1 MSTSTS
7 HGQTSGGRE
16 LARVEQALLARW
28 PESRLEPSLT
38 RISALVDLLGS
49 PQRAMPVIQI
59 TGTNGKTTT
68 ARMIDELLRGFGLR
82 VGRFTSPHL
91 TTMRERIVLDGEPI
105 SAGRFVEVYD
115 DIAPY
120 VQMVDAGS
128 EVPMS
133 FFEIVVA
140 MAYAAF
146 AEAPVDVAVIEVG
159 MGGTWDATN
168 VADARVAVVTPV
180 ALDHAEY
187 LGPDV
192 ATIATEKAGII
203 KAGSADEVVPDG
215 SPDGGVVAVLAHQPT
230 GALEA
235 LVRRAIE
242 VEATVAR
249 EGTEFA
255 VLERRVAVGGQQ
267 LRLQGL
273 AGEYP
278 EVYLPLFGAHQAQ
291 NAAVALAAVEAFLG
305 AGAATGPIDPDVVR
319 SAFGAVR
326 SPGRLER
333 VRSSPTVLVDAG
345 SEIPMSFFEVMVGLA
360 YALFAD
366 APVDVAVIEVG
377 MGGTWDATNVADARV
392 AVVTP
397 VAMDHAEYLGPD
409 VATIAGEKAGIIK
422 ADSIAVLA
430 HQEPGALD
438 ALVRRAVEVEAVV
451 AREGTEFGILERRV
465 AVGGQQVRL
474 QGLGG
479 EYEEIFLPLFGA
491 HQAQNAVTALA
502 AVEAFLGAG

>member
-1 MSTSTS
+1 MTGILGAVSTSTS

-215 SPDGGVVAVLAHQPT
+215 SPDGGVVAVLAHQPA

-242 VEATVAR
+242 VDATVAR

-333 VRSSPTVLVDAG
+333 VRSSPTVLVDAAHNPAG
-345 SEIPMSFFEVMVGLA
+345 MAATVAAVRESFDFTRLVGVVGCVAGKDVTGMLTELEGLCAELVVTQNSSPRALPADELGALA
-360 YALFAD
+360 
-366 APVDVAVIEVG
+366 VDVFGADRVSVH
-377 MGGTWDATNVADARV
+377 TQLFDALES
-392 AVVTP
+392 
-397 VAMDHAEYLGPD
+397 AMELAEAGPD
-409 VATIAGEKAGIIK
+409 DALGGSGVLVTGSVITAGEARGLL
-422 ADSIAVLA
+422 S
-430 HQEPGALD
+430 
-438 ALVRRAVEVEAVV
+438 RA
-451 AREGTEFGILERRV
+451 TS
-465 AVGGQQVRL
+465 
-474 QGLGG
+474 
-479 EYEEIFLPLFGA
+479 
-491 HQAQNAVTALA
+491 
-502 AVEAFLGAG
+502 

>member
-1 MSTSTS
+1 MSTSLS
-7 HGQTSGGRE
+7 RD

-28 PESRLEPSLT
+28 PENRLEPSLT

-49 PQRAMPVIQI
+49 PHRAMPVVQV

-68 ARMIDELLRGFGLR
+68 ARMVDELLRGFGLR

-91 TTMRERIVLDGEPI
+91 ESMRERIVLDGEPLP
-105 SAGRFVEVYD
+105 AERFVEVYD

-128 EVPMS
+128 DVPMS
-133 FFEIVVA
+133 FFEVMVA

-159 MGGTWDATN
+159 MGGTWDATT

-180 ALDHAEY
+180 SLDHAEY

-203 KAGSADEVVPDG
+203 KPTSGDGVLPDG
-215 SPDGGVVAVLAHQPT
+215 RPDGGVVAVLAHQPA

-242 VEATVAR
+242 VDATVAR
-249 EGTEFA
+249 EGTEFG

-267 LRLQGL
+267 VRLQGL
-273 AGEYP
+273 GGEYD
-278 EVYLPLFGAHQAQ
+278 EVFLPLFGAHQAQ

-305 AGAATGPIDPDVVR
+305 AGSATGPVAQDVVR
-319 SAFGAVR
+319 ESFAAVR

-333 VRSSPTVLVDAG
+333 VRTSPAVLVDAAHN
-345 SEIPMSFFEVMVGLA
+345 PA
-360 YALFAD
+360 
-366 APVDVAVIEVG
+366 G
-377 MGGTWDATNVADARV
+377 MRAT
-392 AVVTP
+392 
-397 VAMDHAEYLGPD
+397 
-409 VATIAGEKAGIIK
+409 
-422 ADSIAVLA
+422 
-430 HQEPGALD
+430 
-438 ALVRRAVEVEAVV
+438 VEAV
-451 AREGTEFGILERRV
+451 RESFDFTRLVGVVGCVQGKDVSGMLAELEPLCAELVVTQNSSPRAIPADELGALAVDVFGADRVSVHPLLTDALES
-465 AVGGQQVRL
+465 AIELAEAGPDDA
-474 QGLGG
+474 LGG
-479 EYEEIFLPLFGA
+479 SGVL
-491 HQAQNAVTALA
+491 VTGSVITAG
-502 AVEAFLGAG
+502 EARSLLRGKRS

>member
-1 MSTSTS
+1 MAGILGAVSTSAFR
-7 HGQTSGGRE
+7 GQTAGDPE

-28 PESRLEPSLT
+28 PENRLEPSLA
-38 RISALVDLLGS
+38 RITALVDLLGS
-49 PQRAMPVIQI
+49 PHRAFPVVQV

-91 TTMRERIVLDGEPI
+91 VSMRERIVLDGEPLP
-105 SAGRFVEVYD
+105 AERFVEIYD
-115 DIAPY
+115 DVAPY
-120 VQMVDAGS
+120 VAMVDAGS
-128 EVPMS
+128 DVPMS
-133 FFEIVVA
+133 FFEVVVA

-192 ATIATEKAGII
+192 ATIAGEKAGII
-203 KAGSADEVVPDG
+203 NAVPADEVTPEGRPDA
-215 SPDGGVVAVLAHQPT
+215 GVVAVLAHQPA

-242 VEATVAR
+242 VDATVAR

-305 AGAATGPIDPDVVR
+305 AGAATGPIAPDVVR
-319 SAFGAVR
+319 DAFAAVR

-333 VRSSPTVLVDAG
+333 VRSSPTVLVDAAHNPAGMAATVAAVQESFDFTRLVGVVGCVVGKDVGGMLAALEAVCAELVVTQNG
-345 SEIPMSFFEVMVGLA
+345 SARAIP
-360 YALFAD
+360 AD
-366 APVDVAVIEVG
+366 ELGARAVDVFG
-377 MGGTWDATNVADARV
+377 ADRV
-392 AVVTP
+392 SVHPRLPEALES
-397 VAMDHAEYLGPD
+397 AMELAEAGPD
-409 VATIAGEKAGIIK
+409 DALGGSGVLVTGSVITAGE
-422 ADSIAVLA
+422 
-430 HQEPGALD
+430 
-438 ALVRRAVEVEAVV
+438 
-451 AREGTEFGILERRV
+451 ARSLLSGTS
-465 AVGGQQVRL
+465 A
-474 QGLGG
+474 
-479 EYEEIFLPLFGA
+479 
-491 HQAQNAVTALA
+491 
-502 AVEAFLGAG
+502 

>member
-1 MSTSTS
+1 MAGILGAVSTSAFR
-7 HGQTSGGRE
+7 GQTAGDPE

-28 PESRLEPSLT
+28 PENRLEPSLA
-38 RISALVDLLGS
+38 RITALVDLLGS
-49 PQRAMPVIQI
+49 PHRAFPVVQV

-91 TTMRERIVLDGEPI
+91 VSMRERIVLDGEPLP
-105 SAGRFVEVYD
+105 AERFVEIYD
-115 DIAPY
+115 DVAPY
-120 VQMVDAGS
+120 VAMVDAGS
-128 EVPMS
+128 DVPMS
-133 FFEIVVA
+133 FFEVVVA

-192 ATIATEKAGII
+192 ATIAGEKAGII
-203 KAGSADEVVPDG
+203 KAVPADEVTPEGRPDA
-215 SPDGGVVAVLAHQPT
+215 GVVAVLAHQPA

-242 VEATVAR
+242 VDATVAR

-305 AGAATGPIDPDVVR
+305 AGAATGPIAPDVVR
-319 SAFGAVR
+319 DAFAAVR

-333 VRSSPTVLVDAG
+333 VRSSPTVLVDAAHNPAGMAATVAAVQESFDFTRLVGVVGCVVGKDVGGMLAALEAVCAELVVTQNG
-345 SEIPMSFFEVMVGLA
+345 SARAIPADELGALA
-360 YALFAD
+360 
-366 APVDVAVIEVG
+366 VDVFG
-377 MGGTWDATNVADARV
+377 ADRV
-392 AVVTP
+392 SVHPRLPEALES
-397 VAMDHAEYLGPD
+397 AMELAEAGPD
-409 VATIAGEKAGIIK
+409 DALGGSGVLVTGSVITAGE
-422 ADSIAVLA
+422 
-430 HQEPGALD
+430 
-438 ALVRRAVEVEAVV
+438 
-451 AREGTEFGILERRV
+451 ARSLLSGTS
-465 AVGGQQVRL
+465 A
-474 QGLGG
+474 
-479 EYEEIFLPLFGA
+479 
-491 HQAQNAVTALA
+491 
-502 AVEAFLGAG
+502 